1 MNKQINSIN
10 GYSCV
15 QVQVK
20 VQHDFSKR
28 SACDVLTH
36 AFYSPPTLKSCMKPC
51 GAYPR
56 VIEFLA

>member
-20 VQHDFSKR
+20 VQFFDFSKR

-36 AFYSPPTLKSCMKPC
+36 AFYSPPLPKILYETL
-51 GAYPR
+51 
-56 VIEFLA
+56 VIILLFTVLP